1 MNSILIPAVKQI
13 IRSISISEAEKLVE
27 PLLHLDTSEEIERA
41 LDKINSKL
49 GLQ

>member
-1 MNSILIPAVKQI
+1 VRNVSFV
-13 IRSISISEAEKLVE
+13 EAEKLIE

-41 LDKINSKL
+41 LDKINVKL